1 MRNRHAQTRARR
13 RSGPRPGWFAKTR
26 ALLVGAL
33 VLGVGGSLTL
43 AAWTDTEHAGG
54 TFAASTFGIVGSTDG
69 STFAEHP
76 SGSPAVLSFA
86 TSPGAMSPGTTVY
99 ARFLIK
105 TTAATN
111 VAGTISMSGA
121 TVTGTGLGTYL
132 RYGARTIPAA
142 SACDATSYAAGTS
155 VVASGS
161 PLGTAG
167 SAAQNVTAAGASA
180 VSYCFA
186 VTLPAGTANAAQG
199 LNATANWVFTATS
212 NS

>member
-1 MRNRHAQTRARR
+1 MHDRHARLGARGR
-13 RSGPRPGWFAKTR
+13 RGAPTGWFAKTR

-43 AAWTDTEHAGG
+43 AAWTDTEHASGAFG
-54 TFAASTFGIVGSTDG
+54 ASTFGIVGSNDG
-69 STFAEHP
+69 TTFAEHP

-86 TSPGAMSPGTTVY
+86 TTPAAMSPGTTVY

-121 TVTGTGLGTYL
+121 TVTGTGLGSYLTY
-132 RYGARTIPAA
+132 GVRTIPAA
-142 SACDATSYAAGTS
+142 SACDATSYTAGTT
-155 VVASGS
+155 VVASNS
-161 PLGTAG
+161 PLSAAG
-167 SAAQNVTAAGASA
+167 SATQNVTAAGASA

-199 LNATANWVFTATS
+199 LTATANWVFTATS